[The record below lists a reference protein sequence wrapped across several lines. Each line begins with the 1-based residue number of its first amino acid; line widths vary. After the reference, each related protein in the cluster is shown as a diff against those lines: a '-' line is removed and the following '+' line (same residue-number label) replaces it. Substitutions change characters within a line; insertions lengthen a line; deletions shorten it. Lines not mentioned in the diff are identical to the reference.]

1 MESLESRISEWRA
14 YVAGAPGVNNRDV
27 DELEDHLRHQIAELN
42 AAGLTDEEGF
52 LIAVKRLGDVDALSR
67 QLYQLTLGLD
77 RDGLVSQV
85 IVALWEERLRQGLDD
100 DASKRLEEIGEK
112 VNACLAGGRDID
124 PVKENELRGAL
135 AEYRNALAEHVGDA
149 TARLTMLLRA
159 FPAVARLLR
168 EGTASA

>member
-1 MESLESRISEWRA
+1 MARLSPSEFRELIGELVKVEGIGKLQEKLRRSRAIVSR
-14 YVAGAPGVNNRDV
+14 R
-27 DELEDHLRHQIAELN
+27 RS
-42 AAGLTDEEGF
+42 
-52 LIAVKRLGDVDALSR
+52 GDVDALSR